1 LLRDEGGFAV
11 LQRMIDFLNPL
22 MQLTNKFGSDN
33 VVTASLVV
41 PMLLHAKR
49 LIDDNINSLNN
60 SQDDRG

>member
-11 LQRMIDFLNPL
+11 LQKMIDFLNPL

>member
-1 LLRDEGGFAV
+1 M
-11 LQRMIDFLNPL
+11 LQKMIDFLNPL

>member
-11 LQRMIDFLNPL
+11 LQKMIDFLNPL

-49 LIDDNINSLNN
+49 LLDDNINSLNN

>member
-1 LLRDEGGFAV
+1 LLRDEGEFAV
-11 LQRMIDFLNPL
+11 LQKMIDFLNPL